1 MTGQGRERADALKY
15 DPGVEAVHDSLPG
28 PASEQL
34 GIALASAC
42 RDPLGAT
49 QPYGEEDD
57 VMRMAVT
64 EHVFAVLLL
73 GHTLKPVTVLQINYI
88 G

>member
-1 MTGQGRERADALKY
+1 MYRLKY
-15 DPGVEAVHDSLPG
+15 DPGVEAVHDALP
-28 PASEQL
+28 PEASEQL
-34 GIALASAC
+34 SITLAAAC
-42 RDPLGAT
+42 HDPLGAT
-49 QPYGEEDD
+49 QPYGDVEDD

-73 GHTLKPVTVLQINYI
+73 GHTLNTVTVLQINYL